1 MAVWPANQQHF
12 DNRSRAK
19 INAAPAAL
27 PDYDDD
33 IVVDERQR
41 RRRLYVPPEIRDM
54 LSHFTERRQAS
65 VGGKK

>member
-1 MAVWPANQQHF
+1 VAVWPANQQHF

-33 IVVDERQR
+33 IVADE
-41 RRRLYVPPEIRDM
+41 RRRLYVSPEIRDM
-54 LSHFTERRQAS
+54 LSHFTERRRAS